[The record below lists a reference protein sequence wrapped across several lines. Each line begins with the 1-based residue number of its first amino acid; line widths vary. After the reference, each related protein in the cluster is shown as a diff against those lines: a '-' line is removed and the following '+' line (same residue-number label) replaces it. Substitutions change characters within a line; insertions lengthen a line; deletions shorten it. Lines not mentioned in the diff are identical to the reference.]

1 MFTFTSLGTP
11 ADLCCDGT
19 WGTEPTWDEAG
30 EPDPWFD
37 VWLPLIL
44 LSNQQVPSCHLPAS
58 PATRH
63 SVSTMNAK
71 TSSGGEEEASG
82 MRNETLGEAKRRQ
95 VIYVAYVIAALDLT
109 FLFMQMGIM
118 PYLAKSLGLD
128 SVGFGYLQTIF
139 GVLQLVGG
147 YIFGRF
153 ADQFGARAALILSCA
168 SGSIFF
174 LLMSLSTSI
183 PLLFLSRLP
192 AVFMHGMPGAQKVI
206 TDMTAPSQRA
216 GALGRLGLCFGVG
229 IIAGSAMGGVLS
241 TKFGIYVPTYVGLV
255 GSLINTL
262 IAMVWIPSQTKPK
275 SDHHMTEHSTSRS
288 GSLFSITEILRLMKF
303 PGVMEV
309 FIVKVFA
316 GLPIGL
322 FMIMFSIISMD
333 FFGLEAVESGYLMSY
348 FGVLQ
353 MVVQGLVVGKLAS
366 HCTEMTLLR
375 LSVFVF
381 AGVGLGMA
389 LMRTVW
395 HYCIIAVPLVFAFS
409 MLATITDSIL
419 TKAVP
424 SSDTGAMLGICAS
437 VQPLTRTV
445 GPTIGG
451 VLYKQFGVSSFGY
464 LQLVVNLGLFVYL
477 LKSKIPLG
485 DVKSQ

>member
-1 MFTFTSLGTP
+1 MKGFTSI
-11 ADLCCDGT
+11 
-19 WGTEPTWDEAG
+19 
-30 EPDPWFD
+30 F
-37 VWLPLIL
+37 
-44 LSNQQVPSCHLPAS
+44 
-58 PATRH
+58 
-63 SVSTMNAK
+63 SVCS
-71 TSSGGEEEASG
+71 
-82 MRNETLGEAKRRQ
+82 
-95 VIYVAYVIAALDLT
+95 
-109 FLFMQMGIM
+109 
-118 PYLAKSLGLD
+118 
-128 SVGFGYLQTIF
+128 
-139 GVLQLVGG
+139 
-147 YIFGRF
+147 
-153 ADQFGARAALILSCA
+153 
-168 SGSIFF
+168 
-174 LLMSLSTSI
+174 
-183 PLLFLSRLP
+183 
-192 AVFMHGMPGAQKVI
+192 
-206 TDMTAPSQRA
+206 
-216 GALGRLGLCFGVG
+216 
-229 IIAGSAMGGVLS
+229 
-241 TKFGIYVPTYVGLV
+241 IYVPTYVGLV

-366 HCTEMTLLR
+366 HCSEMTLLR

-395 HYCIIAVPLVFAFS
+395 HYCIIAVPLMFAFS

-464 LQLVVNLGLFVYL
+464 LQLMVNLGLFVYL

-485 DVKSQ
+485 DMKSQ

>member
-1 MFTFTSLGTP
+1 M
-11 ADLCCDGT
+11 
-19 WGTEPTWDEAG
+19 
-30 EPDPWFD
+30 
-37 VWLPLIL
+37 
-44 LSNQQVPSCHLPAS
+44 
-58 PATRH
+58 
-63 SVSTMNAK
+63 STMNTKA
-71 TSSGGEEEASG
+71 SSGGEEEDLG
-82 MRNETLGEAKRRQ
+82 MKSETLGESSCLGEVKKRQ
-95 VIYVAYVIAALDLT
+95 TILVAYLIVTLELT
-109 FLFMQMGIM
+109 FLFMQMGVM
-118 PYLAKSLGLD
+118 PYLAKSLSLD
-128 SVGFGYLQTIF
+128 SVGFGYLQTTF

-147 YIFGRF
+147 PIFGRF
-153 ADQFGARAALILSCA
+153 ADQFGTRAALILSCA
-168 SGSIFF
+168 SGSAFF
-174 LLMSLSTSI
+174 LLMSISTSI

-192 AVFMHGMPGAQKVI
+192 AVFMHGLPGAQKVI
-206 TDMTAPSQRA
+206 TDLTNPSQRA
-216 GALGRLGLCFGVG
+216 DALGKLGLCFGIG
-229 IIAGSAMGGVLS
+229 IIIGSALGGVLS
-241 TKFGIYVPTYVGLV
+241 TKFSIFVPTYVGLV
-255 GSLINTL
+255 GNLINTM
-262 IAMVWIPSQTKPK
+262 IVVVCIPLQAKPK
-275 SDHHMTEHSTSRS
+275 SDHRVTEHSSSQS
-288 GSLFSITEILRLMKF
+288 GSVFSIREILHLMKF

-322 FMIMFSIISMD
+322 FLIMFSIISMD

-353 MVVQGLVVGKLAS
+353 MVVQGLVIGKLTNNCS
-366 HCTEMTLLR
+366 ERTLLR

-409 MLATITDSIL
+409 MLGTITDSIL

-424 SSDTGAMLGICAS
+424 SSDTGTMLGICAS

-464 LQLVVNLGLFVYL
+464 LQLVVNIGLFVYL
-477 LKSKIPLG
+477 LKNKIPLRE
-485 DVKSQ
+485 VKS

>member
-1 MFTFTSLGTP
+1 M
-11 ADLCCDGT
+11 
-19 WGTEPTWDEAG
+19 
-30 EPDPWFD
+30 
-37 VWLPLIL
+37 
-44 LSNQQVPSCHLPAS
+44 
-58 PATRH
+58 
-63 SVSTMNAK
+63 STMNAK
-71 TSSGGEEEASG
+71 AISEGEEEASG
-82 MRNETLGEAKRRQ
+82 MRNETLGESGHSRDVKRGQ
-95 VIYVAYVIAALDLT
+95 VILVAYLIAALDLT
-109 FLFMQMGIM
+109 FLFMQFGII

-153 ADQFGARAALILSCA
+153 ADQFGARAALILSGA
-168 SGSIFF
+168 SGSVFF

-192 AVFMHGMPGAQKVI
+192 GVFMHGIPGAQKVI
-206 TDMTAPSQRA
+206 TDMTTPSQRA
-216 GALGRLGLCFGVG
+216 DALGKLGLCFGIG
-229 IIAGSAMGGVLS
+229 MIIGSALGGVLS
-241 TKFGIYVPTYVGLV
+241 TKFGIFVPSYVGLV

-262 IAMVWIPSQTKPK
+262 IAVVWIPSQTKPK
-275 SDHHMTEHSTSRS
+275 LNQHVTEHSTSQS
-288 GSLFSITEILRLMKF
+288 GSLFSIREILRLMKF

-309 FIVKVFA
+309 FIVKVLA

-353 MVVQGLVVGKLAS
+353 
-366 HCTEMTLLR
+366 
-375 LSVFVF
+375 
-381 AGVGLGMA
+381 MA

-464 LQLVVNLGLFVYL
+464 LQLVVNIGLFVYL
-477 LKSKIPLG
+477 LKSKISLREM
-485 DVKSQ
+485 KSQ

>member
-1 MFTFTSLGTP
+1 
-11 ADLCCDGT
+11 
-19 WGTEPTWDEAG
+19 
-30 EPDPWFD
+30 
-37 VWLPLIL
+37 
-44 LSNQQVPSCHLPAS
+44 
-58 PATRH
+58 
-63 SVSTMNAK
+63 VSTMNAK
-71 TSSGGEEEASG
+71 TSSRGEKEASG
-82 MRNETLGEAKRRQ
+82 IRNETLEERGCLGEAKRGQ
-95 VIYVAYVIAALDLT
+95 VIRVAYVIAALDLT
-109 FLFMQMGIM
+109 FLFMQMGVM
-118 PYLAKSLGLD
+118 PYMAKSLGLD

-153 ADQFGARAALILSCA
+153 ADQFGARAALILSCV
-168 SGSIFF
+168 SGSVFF

-183 PLLFLSRLP
+183 PILFLSRLP
-192 AVFMHGMPGAQKVI
+192 GVFMHGIPGAQKVI
-206 TDMTAPSQRA
+206 TDMTSPSQRA
-216 GALGRLGLCFGVG
+216 AALGKLGFCFGVG
-229 IIAGSAMGGVLS
+229 IIAGSALGGVLS
-241 TKFGIYVPTYVGLV
+241 TQFGIYVPVYVGLV
-255 GSLINTL
+255 GSLINIL
-262 IAMVWIPSQTKPK
+262 IAITCIPSQTKPE
-275 SDHHMTEHSTSRS
+275 SDHHVTEHSD
-288 GSLFSITEILRLMKF
+288 LFSIREILRLMKF

-353 MVVQGLVVGKLAS
+353 MVVQGLVVGKLSS

-381 AGVGLGMA
+381 AGVGVGMA

-395 HYCIIAVPLVFAFS
+395 HFCIIAVPLVFAFS
-409 MLATITDSIL
+409 MLGTLTDSIL

-464 LQLVVNLGLFVYL
+464 LQLMVNIGLFVYL

-485 DVKSQ
+485 EIKSQ

>member
-1 MFTFTSLGTP
+1 
-11 ADLCCDGT
+11 
-19 WGTEPTWDEAG
+19 
-30 EPDPWFD
+30 
-37 VWLPLIL
+37 
-44 LSNQQVPSCHLPAS
+44 
-58 PATRH
+58 
-63 SVSTMNAK
+63 MNAK
-71 TSSGGEEEASG
+71 TSSEGEEEASG
-82 MRNETLGEAKRRQ
+82 TRNETLGKSGYLGEAKRGQ
-95 VIYVAYVIAALDLT
+95 VIRVAYVIAALDLT
-109 FLFMQMGIM
+109 FLFMQMGVM

-168 SGSIFF
+168 SGSVFF

-192 AVFMHGMPGAQKVI
+192 GMFMHGIPGAQKVI
-206 TDMTAPSQRA
+206 TDMTTPSQRA
-216 GALGRLGLCFGVG
+216 GALGKLGLCFGVG
-229 IIAGSAMGGVLS
+229 IIAGSALGGVLS
-241 TKFGIYVPTYVGLV
+241 TKLGIYSPAYVGLV

-275 SDHHMTEHSTSRS
+275 SDHHVPENRTS
-288 GSLFSITEILRLMKF
+288 GSLFSIREILRLMKF

-375 LSVFVF
+375 LSVLVF

-464 LQLVVNLGLFVYL
+464 LQLMVNLGLFVYL
-477 LKSKIPLG
+477 LRSKIPLG
-485 DVKSQ
+485 EMKSQ

>member
-1 MFTFTSLGTP
+1 
-11 ADLCCDGT
+11 
-19 WGTEPTWDEAG
+19 
-30 EPDPWFD
+30 
-37 VWLPLIL
+37 
-44 LSNQQVPSCHLPAS
+44 
-58 PATRH
+58 
-63 SVSTMNAK
+63 VSTMNVK
-71 TSSGGEEEASG
+71 TSSEGEEEASG
-82 MRNETLGEAKRRQ
+82 MRNETLRESGHLGEAKRRQ
-95 VIYVAYVIAALDLT
+95 VIRVAYVVAALDLT
-109 FLFMQMGIM
+109 CLFMQLGLM
-118 PYLAKSLGLD
+118 PVSMGLD
-128 SVGFGYLQTIF
+128 SVGFGYLQTVF

-168 SGSIFF
+168 SGIVFF
-174 LLMSLSTSI
+174 LIMSLSTSI

-192 AVFMHGMPGAQKVI
+192 AFFMHGMPGAQKII
-206 TDMTAPSQRA
+206 TDVTTPSQRA
-216 GALGRLGLCFGVG
+216 GALGKLGLCFGVS
-229 IIAGSAMGGVLS
+229 IIAGSALGGVLS
-241 TKFGIYVPTYVGLV
+241 TKFGIYVPVYVGLV
-255 GSLINTL
+255 GSIINTL

-275 SDHHMTEHSTSRS
+275 SDHNMTEHSTSQS
-288 GSLFSITEILRLMKF
+288 GSLFSINEILRLMKF

-375 LSVFVF
+375 LSVFIF
-381 AGVGLGMA
+381 TGVGLGMA

-409 MLATITDSIL
+409 MLVTITDSIL

-437 VQPLTRTV
+437 VQPLIRTV

-464 LQLVVNLGLFVYL
+464 LQLIVNLGLFVYL
-477 LKSKIPLG
+477 LKSKIPLEEM
-485 DVKSQ
+485 KS

>member
-1 MFTFTSLGTP
+1 
-11 ADLCCDGT
+11 
-19 WGTEPTWDEAG
+19 
-30 EPDPWFD
+30 
-37 VWLPLIL
+37 
-44 LSNQQVPSCHLPAS
+44 
-58 PATRH
+58 
-63 SVSTMNAK
+63 MNAK
-71 TSSGGEEEASG
+71 TSSAGKEEASG
-82 MRNETLGEAKRRQ
+82 MRSETLGEAKRRQ
-95 VIYVAYVIAALDLT
+95 VIRVAYVIAALDLT
-109 FLFMQMGIM
+109 FLFMQMGLV

-174 LLMSLSTSI
+174 LLMSLSTNI

-192 AVFMHGMPGAQKVI
+192 GVFMHGIPGAQKVI
-206 TDMTAPSQRA
+206 TDVTTPSQRA
-216 GALGRLGLCFGVG
+216 VALGKVGFCFGVG

-241 TKFGIYVPTYVGLV
+241 TKFGVYVPTYVGLV

-262 IAMVWIPSQTKPK
+262 IAVIWIPSQTKPK
-275 SDHHMTEHSTSRS
+275 SDHHMTEHSTSQS
-288 GSLFSITEILRLMKF
+288 GSLFSIREILRLMKF

-309 FIVKVFA
+309 FTVKVLA
-316 GLPIGL
+316 GFPIGV

-366 HCTEMTLLR
+366 RCSEMTLLR

-395 HYCIIAVPLVFAFS
+395 HYCIIAVPLTFAFS

-451 VLYKQFGVSSFGY
+451 LLYKQFGVSSFGY
-464 LQLVVNLGLFVYL
+464 LQLLVNLGLFVYL
-477 LKSKIPLG
+477 LKSKIPLEEM
-485 DVKSQ
+485 KSQ

>member
-1 MFTFTSLGTP
+1 
-11 ADLCCDGT
+11 
-19 WGTEPTWDEAG
+19 
-30 EPDPWFD
+30 
-37 VWLPLIL
+37 
-44 LSNQQVPSCHLPAS
+44 
-58 PATRH
+58 
-63 SVSTMNAK
+63 VSTMNAK
-71 TSSGGEEEASG
+71 TSSEGEEDASG
-82 MRNETLGEAKRRQ
+82 TRNDTLGESGYLGEAKRGQ
-95 VIYVAYVIAALDLT
+95 VIRVAYVIAALDLT
-109 FLFMQMGIM
+109 FLFMQMGVM

-128 SVGFGYLQTIF
+128 SMGFGYLQTIF

-168 SGSIFF
+168 SGSVFF

-192 AVFMHGMPGAQKVI
+192 GVFMHGIPGAQKVI
-206 TDMTAPSQRA
+206 TDMTTPSQRA
-216 GALGRLGLCFGVG
+216 GALGKLGLCFGVA
-229 IIAGSAMGGVLS
+229 IIAGSALGGVLS
-241 TKFGIYVPTYVGLV
+241 TKLGIYVPTYVGLV

-275 SDHHMTEHSTSRS
+275 SDHCVTENST
-288 GSLFSITEILRLMKF
+288 LFSIREILRLMKF

-375 LSVFVF
+375 LSVLVF

-464 LQLVVNLGLFVYL
+464 LQLMVNLGLFVYL
-477 LKSKIPLG
+477 LKSKVPLG
-485 DVKSQ
+485 EMKS

>member
-1 MFTFTSLGTP
+1 MN
-11 ADLCCDGT
+11 A
-19 WGTEPTWDEAG
+19 
-30 EPDPWFD
+30 
-37 VWLPLIL
+37 
-44 LSNQQVPSCHLPAS
+44 
-58 PATRH
+58 
-63 SVSTMNAK
+63 MNAK
-71 TSSGGEEEASG
+71 ASSGGEEEASG
-82 MRNETLGEAKRRQ
+82 MRSKTLGDSGCSGEVKRGQ
-95 VIYVAYVIAALDLT
+95 AILTAYLIATLELT
-109 FLFMQMGIM
+109 FLFMQMGVM

-128 SVGFGYLQTIF
+128 SVGFGYLQTTF

-147 YIFGRF
+147 PIFGRF
-153 ADQFGARAALILSCA
+153 ADQFGTQAALILSCA
-168 SGSIFF
+168 SGSAFF
-174 LLMSLSTSI
+174 LLMSISTSI

-192 AVFMHGMPGAQKVI
+192 AVFMHGLPGAQKVI
-206 TDMTAPSQRA
+206 TDLTTPSQRA
-216 GALGRLGLCFGVG
+216 DALGKLDLCFGIG
-229 IIAGSAMGGVLS
+229 IIIGSALGGVLS
-241 TKFGIYVPTYVGLV
+241 TNFGIFVPIYVGLV
-255 GSLINTL
+255 GNLINTM
-262 IAMVWIPSQTKPK
+262 IAMVWIPLQAKQK
-275 SDHHMTEHSTSRS
+275 SDHRVTEDSTSQS
-288 GSLFSITEILRLMKF
+288 GSVFSIREILRLMKL
-303 PGVMEV
+303 PGVMEI

-322 FMIMFSIISMD
+322 FLIMFSVISMD

-353 MVVQGLVVGKLAS
+353 MVVQRLVVGKLTN
-366 HCTEMTLLR
+366 HCTERTLLR

-409 MLATITDSIL
+409 TLGTITDSIL

-424 SSDTGAMLGICAS
+424 SSGTGTMLGICAS

-464 LQLVVNLGLFVYL
+464 LQLIVNIGLFVYL
-477 LKSKIPLG
+477 LKSKIPLREM
-485 DVKSQ
+485 KS

>member
-1 MFTFTSLGTP
+1 
-11 ADLCCDGT
+11 
-19 WGTEPTWDEAG
+19 
-30 EPDPWFD
+30 
-37 VWLPLIL
+37 
-44 LSNQQVPSCHLPAS
+44 
-58 PATRH
+58 
-63 SVSTMNAK
+63 VSTMNAK
-71 TSSGGEEEASG
+71 TSSEGVEEASR
-82 MRNETLGEAKRRQ
+82 MRNKMLGENGRSGEVKKEQ
-95 VIYVAYVIAALDLT
+95 VILVAYVIVALDLT
-109 FLFMQMGIM
+109 FLFMQLGVT

-128 SVGFGYLQTIF
+128 SVGFGYIQTIF

-153 ADQFGARAALILSCA
+153 ADQFGARAAIILSCA
-168 SGSIFF
+168 SQSVFF
-174 LLMSLSTSI
+174 LLMSFSTSI
-183 PLLFLSRLP
+183 PLLFLSRVP
-192 AVFMHGMPGAQKVI
+192 AVFMHGIPGAQKVI
-206 TDMTAPSQRA
+206 TDVTTPSQRA
-216 GALGRLGLCFGVG
+216 DALGKLGFCFGIG
-229 IIAGSAMGGVLS
+229 IIAGSVLGGVLS
-241 TKFGIYVPTYVGLV
+241 TKFGLFVPSYVGLV

-262 IAMVWIPSQTKPK
+262 IAVVWIPSQTKPK
-275 SDHHMTEHSTSRS
+275 SDHPVTEHSTSRS
-288 GSLFSITEILRLMKF
+288 GSLFSIREIVRLMKF

-309 FIVKVFA
+309 FTVKVLS
-316 GLPIGL
+316 GLPLGL

-353 MVVQGLVVGKLAS
+353 MVVQGLLVGKLAS

-395 HYCIIAVPLVFAFS
+395 HYCIIALPLVFAFS
-409 MLATITDSIL
+409 MLGTITDSIL

-451 VLYKQFGVSSFGY
+451 ILYKQFGVSSFGY
-464 LQLVVNLGLFVYL
+464 LQLIVNLGLFVYL
-477 LKSKIPLG
+477 LKSKIPLEEM
-485 DVKSQ
+485 KS

>member
-1 MFTFTSLGTP
+1 
-11 ADLCCDGT
+11 A
-19 WGTEPTWDEAG
+19 
-30 EPDPWFD
+30 
-37 VWLPLIL
+37 
-44 LSNQQVPSCHLPAS
+44 
-58 PATRH
+58 R
-63 SVSTMNAK
+63 TMSAK
-71 TSSGGEEEASG
+71 PGSEGQEEASRT
-82 MRNETLGEAKRRQ
+82 RNETVGESGSLGEAKRNE
-95 VIYVAYVIAALDLT
+95 VIRVAYVIAALDLT
-109 FLFMQMGIM
+109 FLFMHFGVM

-128 SVGFGYLQTIF
+128 SVGFGYLQTVF

-168 SGSIFF
+168 SGSAFF
-174 LLMSLSTSI
+174 LLLSLSRTI
-183 PLLFLSRLP
+183 PLLFLARLP
-192 AVFMHGMPGAQKVI
+192 AVFMHGLPGAQKII
-206 TDMTAPSQRA
+206 TDMTTPSRRA
-216 GALGRLGLCFGVG
+216 DALGKLGICFGVG
-229 IIAGSAMGGVLS
+229 IIAGSALGGVLS
-241 TKFGIYVPTYVGLV
+241 TKLGIYAPMYVGLV

-275 SDHHMTEHSTSRS
+275 SDHHVTEHSKYMVIR
-288 GSLFSITEILRLMKF
+288 EILRLMKF

-353 MVVQGLVVGKLAS
+353 MVVQGLVVGKLTS
-366 HCTEMTLLR
+366 HCSEMTLLR

-395 HYCIIAVPLVFAFS
+395 HYCIIAVPLMFAFS

-424 SSDTGAMLGICAS
+424 SSDTGTMLGICAS
-437 VQPLTRTV
+437 VHPLTRTV

-464 LQLVVNLGLFVYL
+464 LQLVINLGLFVYL

-485 DVKSQ
+485 EMKSK

>member
-1 MFTFTSLGTP
+1 LQGVWRPVCRPCTG
-11 ADLCCDGT
+11 
-19 WGTEPTWDEAG
+19 EAG
-30 EPDPWFD
+30 KIGAS
-37 VWLPLIL
+37 LHL
-44 LSNQQVPSCHLPAS
+44 LRA
-58 PATRH
+58 
-63 SVSTMNAK
+63 
-71 TSSGGEEEASG
+71 E
-82 MRNETLGEAKRRQ
+82 LGC
-95 VIYVAYVIAALDLT
+95 DL
-109 FLFMQMGIM
+109 
-118 PYLAKSLGLD
+118 SLD
-128 SVGFGYLQTIF
+128 SVGFGYLQTTF

-147 YIFGRF
+147 PIFGRF
-153 ADQFGARAALILSCA
+153 ADQFGTRAALILSCA
-168 SGSIFF
+168 SGSAFF
-174 LLMSLSTSI
+174 LLTSISTSI

-192 AVFMHGMPGAQKVI
+192 AVFMHGLPGAQKVI
-206 TDMTAPSQRA
+206 TDLTNPSQRA
-216 GALGRLGLCFGVG
+216 DALGKLGLCFGIG
-229 IIAGSAMGGVLS
+229 IIIGSALGGVLS
-241 TKFGIYVPTYVGLV
+241 TKFSLRVSCFLPLTYINTVLINMSSSV
-255 GSLINTL
+255 GS
-262 IAMVWIPSQTKPK
+262 SQ
-275 SDHHMTEHSTSRS
+275 S
-288 GSLFSITEILRLMKF
+288 GSMFSIREILRLMKF

-322 FMIMFSIISMD
+322 FLIMFSIISMD

-353 MVVQGLVVGKLAS
+353 MVVQGLVIGRLTNN
-366 HCTEMTLLR
+366 CTERTLLR

-409 MLATITDSIL
+409 MLGTITDSIL

-424 SSDTGAMLGICAS
+424 SSDTGTMLGICAS

-464 LQLVVNLGLFVYL
+464 LQLVVNIGLFVYL
-477 LKSKIPLG
+477 LKNKIPLRE
-485 DVKSQ
+485 VKSQ

>member
-1 MFTFTSLGTP
+1 
-11 ADLCCDGT
+11 
-19 WGTEPTWDEAG
+19 
-30 EPDPWFD
+30 
-37 VWLPLIL
+37 
-44 LSNQQVPSCHLPAS
+44 
-58 PATRH
+58 
-63 SVSTMNAK
+63 VSTMNAK
-71 TSSGGEEEASG
+71 AISEGEEEASG
-82 MRNETLGEAKRRQ
+82 MRNETLGESGHLGEVKRRQ
-95 VIYVAYVIAALDLT
+95 VILVAYLIAALDLT

-128 SVGFGYLQTIF
+128 SVGFGYLQTTF

-168 SGSIFF
+168 SASALF
-174 LLMSLSTSI
+174 LLMSFSTSI

-192 AVFMHGMPGAQKVI
+192 GMFMHGIPGAQKVI
-206 TDMTAPSQRA
+206 TDMTTPSQRA
-216 GALGRLGLCFGVG
+216 AALGKLGLCFGIA
-229 IIAGSAMGGVLS
+229 IITGSALGGVLS
-241 TKFGIYVPTYVGLV
+241 TKFGIFVPTYVGLV
-255 GSLINTL
+255 GSLINIL
-262 IAMVWIPSQTKPK
+262 IAVVWIPLQTKPK
-275 SDHHMTEHSTSRS
+275 SEHSTSQS
-288 GSLFSITEILRLMKF
+288 GSLFSIREILRLMKF

-348 FGVLQ
+348 IGVLQ
-353 MVVQGLVVGKLAS
+353 MIVQGLVVGKLTK

-395 HYCIIAVPLVFAFS
+395 HYCIVAVPLVFAFS

-451 VLYKQFGVSSFGY
+451 ILYKQFGVSSFGY
-464 LQLVVNLGLFVYL
+464 LQLVVNISLFVYL
-477 LKSKIPLG
+477 LKSKIPLRET
-485 DVKSQ
+485 KS